1 MNIKIAAVGKI
12 KDKPLLEK
20 IRDYEERI
28 SHDARLETV
37 EIKDCGAELE
47 GEKFLD
53 LAARDGG
60 ALVAL
65 SEEGAEYSSKEFS
78 ALLEKLGPRILFII
92 GGPNGL
98 SPKVKSNARVLLS
111 LSKMTFTHE
120 MARMFLLEQIYRAI
134 SIKCNRKYHR

>member
-1 MNIKIAAVGKI
+1 MNIKIVAAGKI

-28 SHDARLETV
+28 SHDARLEVV
-37 EIKDCGAELE
+37 EIKDCGAEME

-53 LAARDGG
+53 FASRDGSV
-60 ALVAL
+60 LVAL
-65 SEEGAEYSSKEFS
+65 SEEGEQYTSKEFL
-78 ALLEKLGPRILFII
+78 ALLEKLGPRVNFVI
-92 GGPNGL
+92 GGPDGI
-98 SPKVKSNARVLLS
+98 SPKVKSRACVLLS

>member
-1 MNIKIAAVGKI
+1 MNIKIAAAGKI

-28 SHDARLETV
+28 SHDARLEII
-37 EIKDCGAELE
+37 EIKDCGAQAE
-47 GEKFLD
+47 GEKFID
-53 LAARDGG
+53 LAARDGS
-60 ALVAL
+60 AFVAL
-65 SEEGAEYSSKEFS
+65 SEDGDQYTSTEFS
-78 ALLEKLGPRILFII
+78 ALLEKLGPRILFVI
-92 GGPNGL
+92 GGPDGI
-98 SPKVKSNARVLLS
+98 SPKVKSHARVLLS

>member
-1 MNIKIAAVGKI
+1 MNIKIVAAGKI

-28 SHDARLETV
+28 SHDARIEVT
-37 EIKDCGAELE
+37 EIKDCGVEAE

-53 LAARDGG
+53 FAARDGG

-65 SEEGAEYSSKEFS
+65 SEEGNQYGSKEFS
-78 ALLEKLGPRILFII
+78 ALLENLGPRILFVI
-92 GGPNGL
+92 GGPDGI
-98 SPKVKSNARVLLS
+98 SSKVKSHARVLLS

-120 MARMFLLEQIYRAI
+120 MARLFLLEQIYRAI